1 LTARRRE
8 PQHEFSPDATREA
21 RPVIRSLLTAATILA
36 APVAFASDA
45 ALTVF
50 KSPDCGCCGAWAKA
64 METGGF
70 AVRIVE
76 RGWSELDA
84 LKARLGIAPEHAGCH
99 TAEIDG
105 YVVEGHVP
113 AADIRR
119 LLDERPEAIGIA
131 APGMPVGSPGMEMG
145 GQTEPYDVVLVTE
158 PGNAVLFERHD

>member
-1 LTARRRE
+1 M
-8 PQHEFSPDATREA
+8 
-21 RPVIRSLLTAATILA
+21 IRSLLTAATILA

-50 KSPDCGCCGAWAKA
+50 KSPDCGCCGAWAEA
-64 METGGF
+64 MEAGGF

-76 RGWSELDA
+76 RDWSELDA
-84 LKARLGIAPEHAGCH
+84 LKAKLGIAPEHAGCH

-145 GQTEPYDVVLVTE
+145 GQTEAYDVVLVTS
-158 PGNAVLFERHD
+158 PGEAVLFERHE